1 MKKERPIHAV
11 VLHYAEIGLK
21 GGNRRS
27 FEELLMR
34 NVKSKL
40 GLHMVGYR
48 RESGQI
54 TADLGK
60 VDGEEV
66 SFGEPDFA
74 FIADELKRIPGIA
87 YFHFAKRVNS
97 DIEDLK
103 KTVVA
108 FAEQKD
114 FYTFKVDC
122 RRPCKNY
129 PMKSMDVNILLGS
142 EINEKIEGKKVQMKN
157 PDLMLRVELQGDQA
171 YLSAGGIRGVGGL
184 PTDRHQKV
192 VLLLSGGLDSPV
204 AGYMMMKRGCEVV
217 LTHYK
222 NDNQMA
228 GAVQDKIM
236 QLAKQLSRYQV
247 RTSLYIIPFEELQ
260 KEIIMNVKASER
272 MLVYRKVM
280 LQISSR
286 IADKHKA
293 LFLVTGDNFS
303 QVASQTYEN
312 LAATYA
318 DCPKHIFAPLMG
330 MDKNEVIAVSKEIET
345 YDISSLPYGDCCS
358 FFLPKHPQLKAT
370 PEMLRAHIE
379 TFDLDALGAKAME
392 EAEVVTF
399 P

>member
-1 MKKERPIHAV
+1 MSKERPIHAA

-21 GGNRRS
+21 GGNRRH
-27 FEELLMR
+27 FEDILMR

-54 TADLGK
+54 SVDLAR
-60 VDGEEV
+60 VEGEEV
-66 SFGEPDFA
+66 SFEQPDFD
-74 FIADELKRIPGIA
+74 FIADNLKRIPGIA
-87 YFHFAKRVNS
+87 YFHFAKRVSS
-97 DIEDLK
+97 DIDDLK
-103 KTVVA
+103 KTVVD
-108 FAEQKD
+108 FASEHD
-114 FYTFKVDC
+114 FTTFKVDC
-122 RRPCKNY
+122 RRPNKNY
-129 PMKSMDVNILLGS
+129 PMKSMDVNIILGS
-142 EINEKIEGKKVQMKN
+142 EINQKLSGKKVQMKN
-157 PDLMLRVELQGDQA
+157 PDLMLRIELQKEDA
-171 YLSAGGIRGVGGL
+171 YLSAGGVRGVGGL
-184 PTDRHQKV
+184 PTDQQQKV

-204 AGYMMMKRGCEVV
+204 AGYMMMKRGCEVI

-222 NDNQMA
+222 NDNQMS
-228 GAVQDKIM
+228 GAVQDKIE

-247 RTSLYIIPFEELQ
+247 RTKLYVIPFEELQ

-280 LQISSR
+280 LNLSSR
-286 IADKHKA
+286 IADEHKA

-330 MDKNEVIAVSKEIET
+330 LDKNEVIAISKEIET

-370 PEMLRAHIE
+370 SDMLRNHINS
-379 TFDLDALGAKAME
+379 FDLDELGKKAIE
-392 EAEVVTF
+392 EAEIITY
-399 P
+399 